1 MKKKTYEL
9 FDFLDNAKS
18 IYHVV
23 DFAKEYLQKH
33 DFEKI
38 DLKQKLKLQLG
49 GKYFVENK
57 GAVFA
62 FRIDSLED
70 GFHIIGSHTDS
81 PSISIKSNP
90 IIKENDYIKLNTE
103 IYGGPILSTW
113 FDRPL
118 SIAGCIQVSDQDV
131 LEPRQV
137 LIDFEDDVCIIPNLA
152 IHMNREVNNGVAI
165 NRQNHML
172 PIFALD
178 GKELDEKYLMKIISD
193 QFSVDEASILSYDL
207 NLYDTQKACYVG
219 FNKEMIS
226 SKKIDNV
233 AMLQASLKALVESKR
248 GRGIKLVAGFDAE
261 EIGSA
266 TQNGAD
272 SDLLSNLIER
282 IMLSFE
288 RNREDFLCALEKSFI
303 ISADMAHAIHPNFK
317 EKSDVTNKP
326 KMNKGVTIK
335 QSANKR
341 YTSDSK
347 GTGVIASLCKKAGI
361 EYQIFVNR
369 SDETGGSTL
378 GPISSTH
385 LPIDS
390 VDIGNPMLSMH
401 SIRELAGAKD
411 HRDITRL
418 FFTMFEM

>member
-1 MKKKTYEL
+1 MKKKTADL

-23 DFAKEYLQKH
+23 DFAKEYLLKNN
-33 DFEKI
+33 FEKI
-38 DLKQKLKLQLG
+38 DLKQKLNLQLG
-49 GKYFVENK
+49 GRYFVQNK
-57 GAVFA
+57 GAIFA
-62 FRIDSLED
+62 FRIDSIED

-81 PSISIKSNP
+81 PSVSIKSNP
-90 IIKENDYIKLNTE
+90 IIKENEYIKLNTE

-118 SIAGCIQVSDQDV
+118 SIAGCVHVSDDDAFQPKQILV
-131 LEPRQV
+131 
-137 LIDFEDDVCIIPNLA
+137 DFEDNVCIIPNLA
-152 IHMNREVNNGVAI
+152 IHMNREVNKGFEI
-165 NRQNHML
+165 NKQTHML
-172 PIFALD
+172 PILALD
-178 GKELDEKYLMKIISD
+178 GKELEEKYLLNAISEKFLID
-193 QFSVDEASILSYDL
+193 KKSILSYDL

-219 FNKEMIS
+219 LGQEMIS
-226 SKKIDNV
+226 SKKIDNI
-233 AMLQASLKALVESKR
+233 AMLQASLKALAESKS
-248 GRGIKLVAGFDAE
+248 GKGIKIVAGFDAE

-272 SDLLSNLIER
+272 SDILSNLAER

-288 RNREDFLCALEKSFI
+288 KNREDFLCALEKSFI
-303 ISADMAHAIHPNFK
+303 ISADMAHAVHPNFK

-335 QSANKR
+335 QSTNKR

-347 GTGVIASLCKKAGI
+347 GTGIIVSLCKKAGI

-369 SDETGGSTL
+369 SDETGGSTI

-390 VDIGNPMLSMH
+390 ADIGNPMLSMH
-401 SIRELAGAKD
+401 SIRELAGTKD
-411 HRDITRL
+411 HKDITRL
-418 FFTMFEM
+418 FFQLFEM